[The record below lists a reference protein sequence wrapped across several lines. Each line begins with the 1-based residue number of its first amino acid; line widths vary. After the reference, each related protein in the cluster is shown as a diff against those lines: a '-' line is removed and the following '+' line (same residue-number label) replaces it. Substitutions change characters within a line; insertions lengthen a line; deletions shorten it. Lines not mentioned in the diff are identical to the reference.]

1 MTAGEK
7 AAMSGFIRDAHE
19 HSAATIILIEHDMA
33 VVMDLSD
40 HITVLDHGKRIA
52 EGEPA
57 AIQAN
62 QDVIDA
68 YLGIAH
74 DGDDDDKVLV
84 A

>member
-1 MTAGEK
+1 
-7 AAMSGFIRDAHE
+7 MSDFIRGAHE
-19 HSAATIILIEHDMA
+19 QTTTTIILIEHDMG

-52 EGEPA
+52 EGTPE

-74 DGDDDDKVLV
+74 DGDGDGDDAVL
-84 A
+84 AA